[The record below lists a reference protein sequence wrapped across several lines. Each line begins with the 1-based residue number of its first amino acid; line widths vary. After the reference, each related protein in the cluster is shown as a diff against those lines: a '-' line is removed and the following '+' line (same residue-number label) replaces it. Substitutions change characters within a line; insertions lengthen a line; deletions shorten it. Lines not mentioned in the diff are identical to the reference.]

1 MQKGSVPPL
10 NKRIFC
16 LMLVAIVAVLGFSAL
31 AEAVPSVTVETIVNV
46 SSVVSSTGAT
56 LPESFAVKL
65 APQSEAAT
73 AVIEE
78 ITQVVQTQPVASYF
92 GETTIAAVAEKLP
105 AEVSVDSL
113 KLNELTAVKVEA
125 YDSSFGDIVLT
136 LTPAVEY
143 AENAVIVVLVGMWV
157 DGELVWTPMD
167 AVVIDGQISVTF
179 TQDVLADG
187 SSELLFALLSAE

>member
-1 MQKGSVPPL
+1 M

-78 ITQVVQTQPVASYF
+78 IAQVVQTQPVASYF
-92 GETTIAAVAEKLP
+92 GETAIAAVAEKLP

-157 DGELVWTPMD
+157 DGELVWAPMD